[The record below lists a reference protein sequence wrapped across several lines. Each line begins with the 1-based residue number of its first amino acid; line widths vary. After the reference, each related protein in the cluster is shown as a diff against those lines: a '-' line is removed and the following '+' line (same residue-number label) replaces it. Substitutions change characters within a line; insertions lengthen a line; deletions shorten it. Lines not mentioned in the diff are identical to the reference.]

1 MCNNPILYDILQFE
15 IILTDTRYYYIM
27 ADAKKITFLISA
39 NSGQWQKSTSTNTGQ
54 HHYANRLVAY
64 FY

>member
-27 ADAKKITFLISA
+27 ADAKKNYLTNI
-39 NSGQWQKSTSTNTGQ
+39 GQFRSTTKIYI
-54 HHYANRLVAY
+54 H
-64 FY
+64 